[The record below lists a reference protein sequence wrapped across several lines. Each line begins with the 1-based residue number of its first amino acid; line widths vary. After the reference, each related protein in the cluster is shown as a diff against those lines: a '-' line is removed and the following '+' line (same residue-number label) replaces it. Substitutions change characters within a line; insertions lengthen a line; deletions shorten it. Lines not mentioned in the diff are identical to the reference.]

1 MKIRNFKINDIDD
14 VMDIW
19 LKSNIE
25 VHNFISENYWKNKF
39 DFVRKEIEKSE
50 IYVCE
55 ESNKI
60 LGFVGIFGKYIAGIF
75 ISKDFRNIGIGKK
88 LLDYLK
94 NIKESLSLHVY
105 EKNESALKFYL
116 RENFIVNEIKKD
128 EILKENELF
137 MTWNKFKNIVIREE
151 KEEDFKKVYEI
162 VKESFKSA
170 EHCDGN
176 EQDLVVALRKGKSFI
191 KELSLVAELNGK
203 IVGHILFSKGYV
215 EDREVVVVAPLS
227 VLPDYQRKGIG
238 KALLNEGNRIA
249 KELGYKYSM
258 VLGSEKYYP
267 KFGYVPAELYG
278 IKPTFDVPSENFM
291 ALKLDENVEN
301 LNGFLKYAE
310 EFGIN

>member
-1 MKIRNFKINDIDD
+1 MRIREFCINDLDD
-14 VMDIW
+14 VMNIW

-25 VHNFISENYWKNKF
+25 VHYFISENYWKDNF

-55 ESNKI
+55 ENKKI
-60 LGFVGIFGKYIAGIF
+60 LGFAGVCGEYIAGIF
-75 ISKDFRNIGIGKK
+75 ILKDFRNRGIGKK

-94 NIKESLSLHVY
+94 SIKENLSLHVY
-105 EKNESALKFYL
+105 EKNRFALKFYL

-128 EILKENELF
+128 EITKENEVF
-137 MTWNKFKNIVIREE
+137 MIWNKFENIIIREE
-151 KEEDFKKVYEI
+151 KEEDFKKVYELI
-162 VKESFKSA
+162 KESFKSA

-176 EQDLVVALRKGKSFI
+176 EQDLVENLRKGKSFI
-191 KELSLVAELNGK
+191 KELSLVAEIGGK

-215 EDREVVVVAPLS
+215 EDREVVVVGPLS
-227 VLPDYQRKGIG
+227 VLPDYQRKGVG

-291 ALKLDENVEN
+291 ALKLDKNAEK

>member
-1 MKIRNFKINDIDD
+1 MKIRKFCIDD
-14 VMDIW
+14 LDIVMDIW
-19 LKSNIE
+19 FKSNID
-25 VHNFISENYWKNKF
+25 VHHFISENYWKDKF

-55 ESNKI
+55 ENKKI
-60 LGFVGIFGKYIAGIF
+60 LGFAGVCGEYIAGIF
-75 ISKDFRNIGIGKK
+75 ILKDFRNRGIGKK

-105 EKNESALKFYL
+105 EKNRSALRFYL

-128 EILKENELF
+128 EIVKENEVF
-137 MTWNKFKNIVIREE
+137 MMWNKLENIIIREE
-151 KEEDFKKVYEI
+151 KEKDFKNVYEL
-162 VKESFKSA
+162 VRESFKSA

-176 EQDLVVALRKGKSFI
+176 EQDLVEALRKGKSFI
-191 KELSLVAELNGK
+191 KDLSLVAEINGK

-249 KELGYKYSM
+249 KDLGYKYSM

-291 ALKLDENVEN
+291 ALKLDENAEK

-310 EFGIN
+310 EFGIS